1 MRPTLSAGVLTM
13 LILGTISLS
22 GTASPPSDALKLPQT
37 VGAWTTAGPP
47 LTVNAT
53 TIFDYM
59 DGAGEMYLAF
69 GFGRLEV
76 TEYKAAGRSDTLT
89 AEVYFMK
96 AQADAFG
103 LLSQDWGGEP
113 VVLAAEPNA
122 PTDTI
127 APAVRALYGGG
138 LLRLAAG
145 NLYARIQAE
154 RETPEAREAVLALGK
169 TVAAGRMFTAEPALL
184 RHLPLTVGPNWKLRR
199 DRLAYFRSHL
209 VLKSLLYLGNQNIL
223 DLGPDTEG
231 AVAPYEREA
240 GAAGARRFQLMVV
253 HYPTLDRAKRAREH
267 FVQAYRP
274 EAATELPATVKGE
287 GGWMAYGL
295 KGECF
300 VLAAGCPDR
309 ETATKAWGAA
319 RIEITLKEANH
330 EKK

>member
-1 MRPTLSAGVLTM
+1 MKPTLSAGVLTM
-13 LILGTISLS
+13 LILGTIGLC
-22 GTASPPSDALKLPQT
+22 GTASSVSDAPKLPRT
-37 VGAWTTAGPP
+37 VGAWTKAGPS
-47 LTVNAT
+47 LTVDAT

-69 GFGRLEV
+69 GFDRLEV
-76 TEYKAAGRSDTLT
+76 TEYDADGRSGTLT
-89 AEVYFMK
+89 AEVYFMRT
-96 AQADAFG
+96 QADAFG

-113 VVLAAEPNA
+113 VDAAVGIQASPE
-122 PTDTI
+122 TV
-127 APAVRALYGGG
+127 APAARALYGGG

-154 RETPEAREAVLALGK
+154 RETPESREAVLALGK
-169 TVAAGRMFTAEPALL
+169 TVAAGREFSAEPALL
-184 RHLPLTVGPNWKLRR
+184 RHLPPTVGSSWKLRR

-231 AVAPYEREA
+231 AVVPYEREA

-253 HYPTLDRAKRAREH
+253 RYPALDRAKRALEH

-274 EAATELPATVKGE
+274 EAATALPATVKGE

-295 KGECF
+295 RGEHF

-309 ETATKAWGAA
+309 ETAVKAWDAA
-319 RIEITLKEANH
+319 RIETTLKEEDH
-330 EKK
+330 ETK